1 MNLKTISKEKTL
13 INAFSNKKFEMTDL
27 NEVCINLQMN
37 SNENFSMDVL
47 YKPFICLLITNQPVK
62 YTKNNFE
69 FFKDLNLVDSAIME
83 ETDMLIGSDFY

>member
-1 MNLKTISKEKTL
+1 
-13 INAFSNKKFEMTDL
+13 MTDL